1 MLTLETLE
9 KRSQSAM
16 SKYQH
21 EHKSFK
27 EKKQWCPTPECR
39 FHVAPQMCQFVDANG
54 TECKAFTGI
63 AKNGKRNAFC
73 FDCFKYC
80 SENEICL
87 IPKCLQHTENG
98 YPICGNCYKSQVK
111 ETRKSSGSW
120 SELEDIDAPTNCL
133 ICGSEQIQEGK
144 LPICQGCFT
153 IIRKNDKDAHK
164 YLWKGT
170 CMGHKHPQV
179 GNTVT
184 CPVCNDNGDR
194 FYTQMGR
201 KCQQCSQWLSS
212 KEDCSLCTAK
222 HFKEFTKQTK
232 PAEHKVY
239 VQRLET
245 ATRPVTKD
253 LAFNR
258 VASFHTEPEPEPE
271 SESDSQEHEQE
282 REVKVDPKNPPPI
295 PKPEP
300 QPKQEEPKQEEPKQE
315 LKKEE
320 VKTDVNI
327 SVVVEQGKSL
337 IKVVAFEKTA
347 LMQVDFIG
355 FSMNQVNGKTF
366 VTSNGQTFAVETDPV
381 KKTIAFV
388 F

>member
-1 MLTLETLE
+1 
-9 KRSQSAM
+9 
-16 SKYQH
+16 
-21 EHKSFK
+21 
-27 EKKQWCPTPECR
+27 
-39 FHVAPQMCQFVDANG
+39 
-54 TECKAFTGI
+54 
-63 AKNGKRNAFC
+63 
-73 FDCFKYC
+73 
-80 SENEICL
+80 
-87 IPKCLQHTENG
+87 
-98 YPICGNCYKSQVK
+98 
-111 ETRKSSGSW
+111 
-120 SELEDIDAPTNCL
+120 
-133 ICGSEQIQEGK
+133 
-144 LPICQGCFT
+144 
-153 IIRKNDKDAHK
+153 
-164 YLWKGT
+164 
-170 CMGHKHPQV
+170 MGHKHPQV